1 MKFDS
6 TIHYRLAAD
15 ALQVD
20 APRMLPYVVA
30 TLTTKLAQDIKPAVQ
45 AEMPRVF
52 DRPVD
57 FTLRGVAVKAA
68 TKATMT
74 AEVYVPDS
82 DSFEQAKRHY
92 LRPGVYGA
100 YKRSQKKTEFLLKRT
115 GFLPASWVTTP
126 GKGAKLDS
134 HGNLSGRIYAQII
147 NVLQIKAAVV
157 GGRASAERARKSAA
171 RLKVAAL
178 YFAVAPGANKLGKG
192 GGWLPPGVWKHL
204 PGGKITQI
212 LKFVK
217 AAGYTPK
224 LSLAKVGRD
233 VVRKQIGTRWRE
245 SVSLIKER
253 FDKRGGN

>member
-6 TIHYRLAAD
+6 VIHYRLAAD

-20 APRMLPYVVA
+20 APRMIPYVAA
-30 TLTTKLAQDIKPAVQ
+30 TLATRLAGDIKPALQ

-57 FTLRGVAVKAA
+57 FTLRGVSVKAA
-68 TKATMT
+68 TKVAMT

-82 DSFEQAKRHY
+82 QAFERAKRAY
-92 LRPGVYGA
+92 LRPGAYGA
-100 YKRSQKKTEFLLKRT
+100 YKRSQKKTEFLLSRT
-115 GFLPASWVTTP
+115 GFLPLGWVTTP
-126 GKGAKLDS
+126 GKGAKLDG

-147 NVLQIKAAVV
+147 NVLQIKAAVI
-157 GGRASAERARKSAA
+157 GGRAMAARSEKAAA
-171 RLKVAAL
+171 RLKVAAI

-204 PGGKITQI
+204 PGGRITQI

-217 AAGYTPK
+217 AAGYKPR
-224 LSLAKVGRD
+224 LDFGKVGRD
-233 VVRKQIGTRWRE
+233 VVKRQIGVRWRE
-245 SVSLIKER
+245 SLATVKER
-253 FDKRGGN
+253 FAKRGS